1 MAAKKV
7 QLLLNK
13 SVENLGIV
21 GDIVK
26 VRPGFA
32 RNYLVPLNIAEKPT
46 PTRIERLKS
55 AREAALAELARLRGA
70 REELLAR
77 MQAVS
82 VTIVRSC
89 NDQGMLY
96 GSVSQR
102 DISEALQAAGYDV
115 GIRSVRL
122 SQSIR
127 RVGEYHV
134 PIQFDK
140 DLRTDITLKVD
151 PDRTLEPEKEDM
163 EIDEEGNLVEKKS
176 PRGER
181 GDRGDRK
188 GRRNEPDSGPAA
200 STSAPAEASTQ
211 PKAEEP
217 KAAAPKAQ
225 KASKKDKPAAPAPHA
240 KA

>member
-13 SVENLGIV
+13 TVENLGIV

-32 RNYLVPLNIAEKPT
+32 RNYLVPLKIAETPT
-46 PTRIERLKS
+46 PTRIDRLK
-55 AREAALAELARLRGA
+55 ADRDAALAELAHLRQA

-77 MQAVS
+77 MQAVTVS
-82 VTIVRSC
+82 ITRSC
-89 NDQGMLY
+89 NDQGILY

-122 SQSIR
+122 SQTIR

-134 PIQFDK
+134 PVQFDK
-140 DLRTDITLKVD
+140 DLRTDITLKVE
-151 PDRTLEPEKEDM
+151 PDRALEEEKEEM
-163 EIDEEGNLVEKKS
+163 EIDEEGNLVEKK
-176 PRGER
+176 PRRGER
-181 GDRGDRK
+181 EGRERR
-188 GRRNEPDSGPAA
+188 GRREEGEAAPAA
-200 STSAPAEASTQ
+200 EAEGEAGEKPRGKGKAAGAEA
-211 PKAEEP
+211 PEAE
-217 KAAAPKAQ
+217 APKAQ
-225 KASKKDKPAAPAPHA
+225 KATRKDKAA

>member
-13 SVENLGIV
+13 TVENLGIV

-46 PTRIERLKS
+46 PTKIERLKA
-55 AREAALAELARLRGA
+55 ARESALAELARLRGD

-82 VTIVRSC
+82 VSIIRSC
-89 NDQGMLY
+89 NDQGILY

-122 SQSIR
+122 SQTIR
-127 RVGEYHV
+127 RIGEYHV
-134 PIQFDK
+134 PIQFEK
-140 DLRTDITLKVD
+140 DLRTDITLKVE
-151 PDRTLEPEKEDM
+151 PDRALEEEKEEM
-163 EIDEEGNLVEKKS
+163 EIDEEGELVQKRPPREREGRERRGRGRDEGEAKS
-176 PRGER
+176 G
-181 GDRGDRK
+181 
-188 GRRNEPDSGPAA
+188 AA
-200 STSAPAEASTQ
+200 EGMDKLAADAEAAA
-211 PKAEEP
+211 P
-217 KAAAPKAQ
+217 AAPKAQ
-225 KASKKDKPAAPAPHA
+225 KASRKDKPA

>member
-13 SVENLGIV
+13 TIENLGIV
-21 GDIVK
+21 GDVVK

-32 RNYLVPLNIAEKPT
+32 RNYLLPLAIAEKPT
-46 PTRIERLKS
+46 PSKIERLKS
-55 AREAALAELARLRGA
+55 AREAALAELAQLRQD
-70 REELLAR
+70 REAMLER
-77 MQAVS
+77 MHAVT

-89 NDQGMLY
+89 NDQGILY

-102 DISEALQAAGYDV
+102 DIADALAQAGYDV
-115 GIRSVRL
+115 GIRAVRL
-122 SQSIR
+122 SQTIR

-151 PDRTLEPEKEDM
+151 ADRVLEEAKEEV
-163 EIDEEGNLVEKKS
+163 EIDEEGNPIEKKAAD
-176 PRGER
+176 GER
-181 GDRGDRK
+181 RRGRK
-188 GRRNEPDSGPAA
+188 GETEDAA
-200 STSAPAEASTQ
+200 AESEAKPPAEVKAEAPKS
-211 PKAEEP
+211 PKAT
-217 KAAAPKAQ
+217 
-225 KASKKDKPAAPAPHA
+225 KKDKAA

>member
-13 SVENLGIV
+13 TVENLGIV

-32 RNYLVPLNIAEKPT
+32 RNYLLPLQIGEKPT
-46 PTRIERLKS
+46 PTKIERLKA
-55 AREAALAELARLRGA
+55 AREAALAELAHLRGA

-77 MQAVS
+77 MQAVVVS
-82 VTIVRSC
+82 ITRSC
-89 NDQGMLY
+89 NDQGILY

-102 DISEALQAAGYDV
+102 DISDALQAAGYDV

-122 SQSIR
+122 SQTIR

-140 DLRTDITLKVD
+140 DLRTDITLKVEA
-151 PDRTLEPEKEDM
+151 DRALEEEKEEI
-163 EIDEEGNLVEKKS
+163 EIDEEGNAIEKK
-176 PRGER
+176 PGREGRER
-181 GDRGDRK
+181 R
-188 GRRNEPDSGPAA
+188 GRREEGEPAA
-200 STSAPAEASTQ
+200 SAEGEAAATKGRG
-211 PKAEEP
+211 KA
-217 KAAAPKAQ
+217 KAAASEEESSSEAPKAQ
-225 KASKKDKPAAPAPHA
+225 RATKKDKTGA
-240 KA
+240 KM

>member
-77 MQAVS
+77 MQAVT

-115 GIRSVRL
+115 GLRSVRL

-163 EIDEEGNLVEKKS
+163 EIDEEGNLVEKKP
-176 PRGER
+176 PRGE
-181 GDRGDRK
+181 RK